1 MKLKLLSAILL
12 ATSVAACTPDA
23 VKEGADGDAAGG
35 AQLGGLDGSGQFSG
49 SQLAGSDKTVSYERN
64 AINDP
69 ANVLAERVVYF
80 DFDSDHV
87 SPDFIAL
94 VNHHGRY
101 LMSNNDVIM
110 RLEGHG
116 DERGT
121 REYNVALGNRR
132 AEAVKRLLMLQGAQP
147 DQISVISYGEEKPVA
162 LDHDEEAWRLNRR
175 VELVYSVK

>member
-1 MKLKLLSAILL
+1 MKLKLLSAIVL
-12 ATSVAACTPDA
+12 AAAVAACTPEA
-23 VKEGADGDAAGG
+23 VKEGPEGDSTGG
-35 AQLGGLDGSGQFSG
+35 AQVGGLDANGQLSG
-49 SQLAGSDKTVSYERN
+49 SELAAMDKKVSYERS
-64 AINDP
+64 AINDVN
-69 ANVLAERVVYF
+69 NVLVERVIYF
-80 DFDSDHV
+80 DFDSDRV
-87 SPDFIAL
+87 SPDFIDL

-101 LMSNNDVIM
+101 LAANNDVIM

-162 LDHDEEAWRLNRR
+162 LDHDEAAWRLNRR
-175 VELVYSVK
+175 VELVYNVK

>member
-1 MKLKLLSAILL
+1 MKFKIYFAIIL
-12 ATSVAACTPDA
+12 AATVTACGPGNIKDDVDSSST
-23 VKEGADGDAAGG
+23 GG
-35 AQLGGLDGSGQFSG
+35 ALVGGLDGSGQMSG
-49 SQLAGSDKTVSYERN
+49 MDPNLSYERN
-64 AINDP
+64 AIND
-69 ANVLAERVVYF
+69 ASSVLAERVIYF
-80 DFDSDHV
+80 EFDSDRV
-87 SPDFIAL
+87 SPDFIDL

-101 LMSNNDVIM
+101 LATNGEVIM

-147 DQISVISYGEEKPVA
+147 DQVPVISYGEEKPVA

-175 VELVYSVK
+175 AELVYSVK

>member
-1 MKLKLLSAILL
+1 MKLKLIFAIVL
-12 ATSVAACTPDA
+12 AGSLAACTPGG
-23 VKEGADGDAAGG
+23 VKDDPDG
-35 AQLGGLDGSGQFSG
+35 AQLGGLDGSGQLSG
-49 SQLAGSDKTVSYERN
+49 SELAAMDKNVSYERN
-64 AINDP
+64 AIND
-69 ANVLAERVVYF
+69 ANNVLAERVIYF
-80 DFDSDHV
+80 DFDRDRV
-87 SPDFIAL
+87 SPDFIDL

-101 LMSNNDVIM
+101 LAANNAVIM

-147 DQISVISYGEEKPVA
+147 DQIAVISYGEEKPVA

-175 VELVYSVK
+175 AELVYSVE